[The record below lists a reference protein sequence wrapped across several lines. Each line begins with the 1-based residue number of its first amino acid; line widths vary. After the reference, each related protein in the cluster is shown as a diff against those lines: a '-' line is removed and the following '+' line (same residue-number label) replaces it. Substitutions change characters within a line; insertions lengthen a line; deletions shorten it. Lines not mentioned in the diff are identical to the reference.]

1 MLQKLKNKIIR
12 HLPMSQGEYVDTFA
26 DLLDI
31 IEVQKESEMFIRN
44 DLWQLSRVV
53 HKLENKTTTKKENKK
68 DDNSMFG

>member
-12 HLPMSQGEYVDTFA
+12 HLPMSQGDYVDTFT

-53 HKLENKTTTKKENKK
+53 HKLENKTTPKKENKTD
-68 DDNSMFG
+68 DDNMFG